1 MAAVSRKDT
10 SVEELTDLLLEE
22 INKNFVIVAE
32 KCTEES
38 RNELNKHSVPFSSS
52 SSSTQRK
59 LSIFIQL

>member
-52 SSSTQRK
+52 STQRK